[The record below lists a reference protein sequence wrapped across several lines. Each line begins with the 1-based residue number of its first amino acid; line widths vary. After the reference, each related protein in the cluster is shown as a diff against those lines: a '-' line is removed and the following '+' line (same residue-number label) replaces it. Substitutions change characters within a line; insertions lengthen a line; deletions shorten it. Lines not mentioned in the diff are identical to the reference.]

1 MSTPFHLSLP
11 CRSVSTTKSF
21 YVDTLGA
28 NVGRETST
36 WVDIDLYG
44 NQITFIKSASFHFD
58 YQNYRFDDSIIPA
71 FHFGVLLDTE
81 VWQKLFDELNDAKI
95 TLTEK
100 RHYLKGVP
108 GEHQSYFLEDPN
120 GYTVEFKCFTKKAD
134 TFNK

>member
-21 YVDTLGA
+21 YIDQLGA
-28 NVGRETST
+28 YAGREAST

-44 NQITFIKSASFHFD
+44 NQITFIKDESFHFD
-58 YQNYRFDDSIIPA
+58 YHNYRFGDSIIPA
-71 FHFGVLLDTE
+71 FHFGILLGKG
-81 VWQKLFDELNDAKI
+81 VWEELFDKLSEAKI

-100 RHYLKGVP
+100 RPYLKDEP

-120 GYTVEFKCFTKKAD
+120 GYTVEFKCFSKEGD

>member
-11 CRSVSTTKSF
+11 CRSVSATKKF
-21 YVDTLGA
+21 YTAKIGA
-28 NVGRETST
+28 KAGRETST

-44 NQITFIKSASFHFD
+44 NQITFTKSGSFNFD
-58 YQNYRFDDSIIPA
+58 YRTYRLGDSIIPS
-71 FHFGVLLDTE
+71 FHFGILLEKEDWETLYE
-81 VWQKLFDELNDAKI
+81 KLKKAKI

-100 RHYLKGVP
+100 RKYLEGVA

-120 GYTVEFKCFTKKAD
+120 GYTVEFKCFSKKGD

>member
-21 YVDTLGA
+21 YTDQLGA
-28 NVGRETST
+28 YAGREAST

-44 NQITFIKSASFHFD
+44 NQITFIKDESFHFD
-58 YQNYRFDDSIIPA
+58 YHNYRFGDSIIPA
-71 FHFGVLLDTE
+71 FHFGILLE
-81 VWQKLFDELNDAKI
+81 KSVWEELFDKLSEAKI

-100 RHYLKGVP
+100 RLYLRAEP

-120 GYTVEFKCFTKKAD
+120 GYTVEFKCFSKEGD